1 MKVMSSL
8 AIKAAYLELVPQ
20 FERKTGHK
28 VETEWV
34 GMADIRKRIL
44 AGGSADLVIG
54 AATLIDEFIAAGA
67 MAPHSRVDLA
77 KSGVGV
83 AVRKGAPKPDI
94 SSVEALKRSLRAAK
108 SIVYSSGPSGIY
120 LAGLFQRLGLAAE
133 LKDRMTQTPPGVL
146 VGELVARGEKEI
158 AFQQVPELRQVAGID
173 FVGELPAEIQTITV
187 FSGGVPL
194 SAKDPDSAK
203 ALVQFLKSPG
213 AARVLRDKG
222 MEPA

>member
-67 MAPHSRVDLA
+67 MAPHSRMDLA

-83 AVRKGAPKPDI
+83 AVRKGAPRPDI